1 MAKKVYKCR
10 GKKLSC
16 GESPNF
22 SGQHLMYNKKLI
34 REIVYQANID
44 IKDTVLELGAGIR
57 CFDNRVKSKS
67 WKGIGSRKRFYIC

>member
-1 MAKKVYKCR
+1 
-10 GKKLSC
+10 
-16 GESPNF
+16 
-22 SGQHLMYNKKLI
+22 MYNKKLI